1 MSSVNLLSFFFKIEQ
16 ITIYVKFRKSELK
29 PVNQDSR
36 KWNMMIIF
44 IILKNERKDE
54 KYLLISLGKARR
66 ICGESRNTRLGI
78 WSHRAMALIF
88 NGSCEKSVWNR
99 SSRFKGQKRLYLG
112 VNSRLDWMT
121 LQENTSR
128 AVYLTHLIQRDLSNT
143 VKYRENF
150 DYTHAS

>member
-1 MSSVNLLSFFFKIEQ
+1 
-16 ITIYVKFRKSELK
+16 
-29 PVNQDSR
+29 
-36 KWNMMIIF
+36 
-44 IILKNERKDE
+44 
-54 KYLLISLGKARR
+54 
-66 ICGESRNTRLGI
+66 
-78 WSHRAMALIF
+78 MALIF

-150 DYTHAS
+150 DYTHAP